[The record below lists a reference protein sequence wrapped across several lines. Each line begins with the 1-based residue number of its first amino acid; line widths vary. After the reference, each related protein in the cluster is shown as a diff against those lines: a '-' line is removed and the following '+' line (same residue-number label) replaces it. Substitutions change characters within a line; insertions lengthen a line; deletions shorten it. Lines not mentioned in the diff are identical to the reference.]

1 MFSVFDETR
10 RSFGRRVFV
19 RSANS
24 KPMTPLT
31 ERKAP
36 LSKARHASRRGGA
49 SRRNAMSGKKG
60 RSRALKLRALVEA
73 WAKEL
78 EEELELE
85 AGDVEHIVT
94 AMRDALNSRLEAA
107 QAQSA

>member
-1 MFSVFDETR
+1 
-10 RSFGRRVFV
+10 
-19 RSANS
+19 
-24 KPMTPLT
+24 
-31 ERKAP
+31 
-36 LSKARHASRRGGA
+36 
-49 SRRNAMSGKKG
+49 MSWKKG
-60 RSRALKLRALVEA
+60 RSRALKLRALAEA

-85 AGDVEHIVT
+85 AGDVEPIVT